1 MNILYIHS
9 HDTGRYIQPY
19 GHAVPT
25 PHLQH
30 LAEEGVL
37 FRQAFCAGPTCSPS
51 RAALLT
57 GQCPHSAGMIGLA
70 HRGFSLA
77 DPSRHLASFL
87 RRSGYA
93 TVLCGV
99 QHEASGSEAFRHLGY
114 DQAMKSPHPE
124 EDAATFLASAP
135 PQPFFLS
142 VGFGLTHR
150 AYPPADPDL
159 LAGYSQPPLPLPD
172 VPEIRADMA
181 AFKTAARELDRRIG
195 VVLAALGRHGLD
207 RNTLVIATTDH
218 GIAFP
223 RMKCTLTDQGIGVL
237 LILRGPRE
245 GQWTELL
252 TGGRMEEALVSHM
265 DLYPTLE
272 MGEPGERGFAVQ
284 AHAHRESLF
293 GYLERL
299 IRAATRWRGKG
310 VLFMVLNPAGGRLV
324 GWNEDRIFFDQNG
337 TLEGW
342 SVVEGQRIWVRT
354 KPDRYTPLYG
364 FLEVADGGALLF
376 QYQPMFER
384 LHFQTGVGTRG
395 PAVSATWPWGLA
407 FAPDDRLV
415 AADGRE
421 LKAVGRKRNETFW
434 TVRGPADWSA
444 GPLLHEGIVWA
455 GHEAGELGA
464 WRLADGSPLWRTTE
478 WGRWRGPLRLEKE
491 RLIAASIE
499 GRLIALRPRDGTVL
513 WRADTAD
520 TLLIGGLGL
529 TGEGDLV
536 AADRSGRVA
545 VLDAAKGV
553 WKAEWIAG
561 EPAAGFAVVTADR
574 VAWSGRRGRV
584 VWLSLPNLRPVG
596 EVSLETSLRDGLLV
610 APEAP
615 TEWPASDR
623 LTVERRTLILA
634 TDDEGFVYGLPM
646 P

>member
-114 DQAMKSPHPE
+114 DQAMKRPHPE

-159 LAGYSQPPLPLPD
+159 LAGYNQPPLPLPD

-207 RNTLVIATTDH
+207 RNTLVMATTDH

-245 GQWTELL
+245 GQWAELL
-252 TGGRMEEALVSHM
+252 TGGRVEEALVSHM
-265 DLYPTLE
+265 DLYPTLCDLLGLEKPAWLEGHSLLPLLRRETTSVREAIFAEVTYHAAYEPMRAVRTSRWKYIRRYDGRMRPVLCNCDDSPSKTWMLDHGWGEEPVEEEVLYDLALDPHERVNRARWPACAAVLAE
-272 MGEPGERGFAVQ
+272 MRER
-284 AHAHRESLF
+284 
-293 GYLERL
+293 LERWMRETHDPL
-299 IRAATRWRGKG
+299 LKGPVRA
-310 VLFMVLNPAGGRLV
+310 PV
-324 GWNEDRIFFDQNG
+324 GAEIND
-337 TLEGW
+337 
-342 SVVEGQRIWVRT
+342 
-354 KPDRYTPLYG
+354 
-364 FLEVADGGALLF
+364 
-376 QYQPMFER
+376 
-384 LHFQTGVGTRG
+384 
-395 PAVSATWPWGLA
+395 
-407 FAPDDRLV
+407 PDDPSPRLPP
-415 AADGRE
+415 R
-421 LKAVGRKRNETFW
+421 R
-434 TVRGPADWSA
+434 
-444 GPLLHEGIVWA
+444 
-455 GHEAGELGA
+455 
-464 WRLADGSPLWRTTE
+464 
-478 WGRWRGPLRLEKE
+478 
-491 RLIAASIE
+491 IE
-499 GRLIALRPRDGTVL
+499 
-513 WRADTAD
+513 
-520 TLLIGGLGL
+520 
-529 TGEGDLV
+529 
-536 AADRSGRVA
+536 S
-545 VLDAAKGV
+545 
-553 WKAEWIAG
+553 
-561 EPAAGFAVVTADR
+561 
-574 VAWSGRRGRV
+574 
-584 VWLSLPNLRPVG
+584 
-596 EVSLETSLRDGLLV
+596 
-610 APEAP
+610 
-615 TEWPASDR
+615 
-623 LTVERRTLILA
+623 
-634 TDDEGFVYGLPM
+634 
-646 P
+646 

>member
-25 PHLQH
+25 PHLQL

-150 AYPPADPDL
+150 AFPPADPDL
-159 LAGYSQPPLPLPD
+159 LAGHSQPPLPLPD

-207 RNTLVIATTDH
+207 RNTLVMATTDH

-245 GQWTELL
+245 GPWAELL
-252 TGGRMEEALVSHM
+252 TGGRVEEALVSHM
-265 DLYPTLE
+265 DLYPTLCDLLGLEKPAWLEGHSILPLLRRETTSVREAIVAEVTYHAAYEPMRAIRTSRWKYIRRYDGRTRPVLCNCDDSPSKTWMLDHGWGEEPVEEEVLYDLALDPHERVNRARWPACAAVLAE
-272 MGEPGERGFAVQ
+272 MRER
-284 AHAHRESLF
+284 
-293 GYLERL
+293 LERWMRETDNPL
-299 IRAATRWRGKG
+299 LKGPVRA
-310 VLFMVLNPAGGRLV
+310 PV
-324 GWNEDRIFFDQNG
+324 GA
-337 TLEGW
+337 
-342 SVVEGQRIWVRT
+342 
-354 KPDRYTPLYG
+354 
-364 FLEVADGGALLF
+364 EVND
-376 QYQPMFER
+376 
-384 LHFQTGVGTRG
+384 
-395 PAVSATWPWGLA
+395 
-407 FAPDDRLV
+407 PDDPSPRLPP
-415 AADGRE
+415 R
-421 LKAVGRKRNETFW
+421 R
-434 TVRGPADWSA
+434 
-444 GPLLHEGIVWA
+444 
-455 GHEAGELGA
+455 
-464 WRLADGSPLWRTTE
+464 
-478 WGRWRGPLRLEKE
+478 
-491 RLIAASIE
+491 IE
-499 GRLIALRPRDGTVL
+499 
-513 WRADTAD
+513 
-520 TLLIGGLGL
+520 
-529 TGEGDLV
+529 
-536 AADRSGRVA
+536 S
-545 VLDAAKGV
+545 
-553 WKAEWIAG
+553 
-561 EPAAGFAVVTADR
+561 
-574 VAWSGRRGRV
+574 
-584 VWLSLPNLRPVG
+584 
-596 EVSLETSLRDGLLV
+596 
-610 APEAP
+610 
-615 TEWPASDR
+615 
-623 LTVERRTLILA
+623 
-634 TDDEGFVYGLPM
+634 
-646 P
+646 

>member
-1 MNILYIHS
+1 MRRL
-9 HDTGRYIQPY
+9 
-19 GHAVPT
+19 
-25 PHLQH
+25 L
-30 LAEEGVL
+30 LA
-37 FRQAFCAGPTCSPS
+37 
-51 RAALLT
+51 
-57 GQCPHSAGMIGLA
+57 
-70 HRGFSLA
+70 
-77 DPSRHLASFL
+77 
-87 RRSGYA
+87 
-93 TVLCGV
+93 
-99 QHEASGSEAFRHLGY
+99 
-114 DQAMKSPHPE
+114 
-124 EDAATFLASAP
+124 LASAVLIGSRALFGEERRE
-135 PQPFFLS
+135 PFRVQLFSLGAES
-142 VGFGLTHR
+142 SAR
-150 AYPPADPDL
+150 DPREG
-159 LAGYSQPPLPLPD
+159 AS
-172 VPEIRADMA
+172 
-181 AFKTAARELDRRIG
+181 AFVSRLDGRPG
-195 VVLAALGRHGLD
+195 LAALEEKPPRRAAWDDPPASGRPEARIALVAVHFGARTDWLAFGFEPLGEPVLAVRRPARQYDTQGLYPENIPPGDRQID
-207 RNTLVIATTDH
+207 RNAGIELAADFGQAWTARAAATPTVTSVTLRVMDEEGPDSPTLAPAEREGLRALFAAAALRQGFQPQRGETD
-218 GIAFP
+218 
-223 RMKCTLTDQGIGVL
+223 RTW
-237 LILRGPRE
+237 ILRAARQPDGYR
-245 GQWTELL
+245 L
-252 TGGRMEEALVSHM
+252 
-265 DLYPTLE
+265 TLE
-272 MGEPGERGFAVQ
+272 TGEPGERGFAIQ

-324 GWNEDRIFFDQNG
+324 GWNDDRIFFDQNG

-342 SVVEGQRIWVRT
+342 SVVEGQRIWVRP

-421 LKAVGRKRNETFW
+421 LKAVWRKRNETLW
-434 TVRGPADWSA
+434 TVRSPVDWSA
-444 GPLLHEGIVWA
+444 GPLVHEGIVWA

-478 WGRWRGPLRLEKE
+478 VGRWRGPMRLEKD

-499 GRLIALRPRDGTVL
+499 GRLIALRPGDGAVL
-513 WRADTAD
+513 WRTDMAD
-520 TLLIGGLGL
+520 TLLIGGLGP

-536 AADRSGRVA
+536 VADRSGRVA
-545 VLDAAKGV
+545 VLDGAKGV

-596 EVSLETSLRDGLLV
+596 EVSLETSLRDGLLI
-610 APEAP
+610 AAEAP